1 MVNLKKT
8 EIKVGLVTIIALS
21 ILALGL
27 FFARGCNV
35 SVSQQSLKFRFPHS
49 GGLQISNPVVVN
61 GVKRGIVTSIKN
73 EGGSVL
79 VEASINNIND
89 IFSDATAVIS
99 ILEITGGKKI
109 DINPGISG
117 IKIDNSKEI
126 IGKTAAD
133 ISDLVMIFGN
143 LSNDVIRVF
152 NRVDTLTERMT
163 YIFSSN
169 NFADKIISIVDNT
182 TDLMANTKEL
192 LNSNFDAINS
202 IIRDIKSITG
212 DFKNDYKKYEPRVD
226 SLMNNLVI
234 TVNSAN
240 RLIGKLDS
248 TSNALNTLLADA
260 KAISSE
266 IKDGKGVVSK
276 MIYDKEFANHL
287 DSTITNLNEFV
298 NFIRANGVNVNVRL
312 GTRP

>member
-1 MVNLKKT
+1 MVNLKQT

-27 FFARGCNV
+27 FFARGWNV
-35 SVSQQSLKFRFPHS
+35 GVSQQYLKFRFPHS

-61 GVKRGIVTSIKN
+61 GVKRGVVTAIKN

-79 VEASINNIND
+79 VEASLSDIKD
-89 IFSDATAVIS
+89 IFTDATAVIS

-117 IKIDNSKEI
+117 LKIDNSKEI
-126 IGKTAAD
+126 VGKTAAD
-133 ISDLVMIFGN
+133 ISDLVMIFGD

-163 YIFSSN
+163 YVFSSN
-169 NFADKIISIVDNT
+169 NFADKIVNIVDNT
-182 TDLMANTKEL
+182 NELMSNTKKL

-202 IIRDIKSITG
+202 IIHDIKLITN
-212 DFKNDYKKYEPRVD
+212 DFKNDYSKYQPRLD
-226 SLMNNLVI
+226 SLFSNLVI

-240 RLIGKLDS
+240 SLIGKLDS
-248 TSNALNTLLADA
+248 TSNSLNLLLADA
-260 KAISSE
+260 KDISTE
-266 IKDGKGVVSK
+266 IKQGKGMVTK
-276 MIYDKEFANHL
+276 LIYDKDFANHL
-287 DSTITNLNEFV
+287 DSTIINLNEFV
-298 NFIRANGVNVNVRL
+298 NFIKANGVNVNVRL